1 MKELIILILLFLV
14 VSLFNDVDK
23 LKSEVEYLHRVTYD
37 QDDAIRSLLKN
48 SSLGPEELHQH
59 KMNMLK
65 HH

>member
-1 MKELIILILLFLV
+1 MKEIIIIILILLLGN
-14 VSLFNDVDK
+14 LFDDVHK
-23 LKSEVEYLHRVTYD
+23 LESEVEYLHSVMYD

-59 KMNMLK
+59 KMNMLR